1 MIRQIEKSKTEKKM
15 FVSMYK
21 KGKNIFS
28 VILDKKLNSD
38 EIICSVSVH
47 DKYEF

>member
-1 MIRQIEKSKTEKKM
+1 M